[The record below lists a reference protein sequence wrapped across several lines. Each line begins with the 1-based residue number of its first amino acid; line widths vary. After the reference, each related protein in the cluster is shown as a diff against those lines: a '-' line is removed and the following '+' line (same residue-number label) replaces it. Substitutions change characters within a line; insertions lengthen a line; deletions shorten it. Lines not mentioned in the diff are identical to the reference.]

1 MDETKKKVVVIKVKR
16 LKQKQQQP
24 KITVRVVKKERND
37 LLARSHFDSK
47 SWSDF
52 FDSCKRSRIILDS
65 VKVNIE
71 FDPEI
76 TLSPKWR
83 SQFHYPEADIDTSW
97 WIVKDE
103 DYVSTIDTSS
113 IS

>member
-1 MDETKKKVVVIKVKR
+1 MDETKKKVKVVIKIKR
-16 LKQKQQQP
+16 PKQKQQP
-24 KITVRVVKKERND
+24 RKIKVIRRNEND

-47 SWSDF
+47 MWNDF
-52 FDSCKRSRIILDS
+52 FDSCRKSRAIIDS
-65 VKVNIE
+65 VKIDIN

-83 SQFHYPEADIDTSW
+83 SQFHYPEADTDTSE

-113 IS
+113 I

>member
-1 MDETKKKVVVIKVKR
+1 METQKKVVVIKVKR
-16 LKQKQQQP
+16 PKQKQQP
-24 KITVRVVKKERND
+24 KRTRVVKKERNG
-37 LLARSHFDSK
+37 LVARSHFDSK
-47 SWSDF
+47 EWNDF
-52 FDSCKRSRIILDS
+52 FDSCKRKRAVLDS
-65 VKVNIE
+65 VKVEIK

-83 SQFHYPEADIDTSW
+83 SQFHYPEEDTDTSG

-113 IS
+113 I